1 MKKSL
6 FFLSLLAGIPIF
18 AQNQNCSGLFISEY
32 VEGEENN
39 KALEIYNPTNAA
51 IDLSEYIIIRFANGD
66 AAALTT
72 YSVQLTGMIPAYGT
86 HVGVIDKRN
95 PTGTGNELP
104 VWQPLQDK
112 ADAFYSPV
120 YTVSSA
126 FSFNGND
133 AVALAKGNIN
143 DPANAVLYDI
153 VGKIGEDP
161 GDSWTTGAP
170 SYTPT
175 DGGAY
180 ITKDMSL
187 IRKETVLKGVT
198 TPIIIVFNALA
209 EYDSIIA
216 PFKDGTGTIIGDW
229 STLGVHTCNCAP
241 AGINEV
247 QSKTISIFPNPTS
260 QSFTINNIENIV
272 SIDIINALGQNVYK
286 FENNS
291 KTFVKIDLSS
301 NSGIYFVKMLDNSGN
316 IITKKVIV
324 K

>member
-1 MKKSL
+1 
-6 FFLSLLAGIPIF
+6 
-18 AQNQNCSGLFISEY
+18 
-32 VEGEENN
+32 
-39 KALEIYNPTNAA
+39 
-51 IDLSEYIIIRFANGD
+51 
-66 AAALTT
+66 
-72 YSVQLTGMIPAYGT
+72 MIPAYGT

-95 PTGTGNELP
+95 PAGVGQELP
-104 VWQPLQDK
+104 VWQPLQDV
-112 ADAFYSPV
+112 ADAFYSPD
-120 YTVSSA
+120 YAVSSS
-126 FSFNGND
+126 FYFNGND
-133 AVALAKGNIN
+133 AIALAKGNIN
-143 DPANAVLYDI
+143 DPSNAVLYDI

-161 GDSWTTGAP
+161 GVSWTTGAP

-198 TPIIIVFNALA
+198 NPIITVFNALA
-209 EYDSIIA
+209 EYDSIVA

-229 STLGVHTCNCAP
+229 STLGVHTCNCVS

-247 QSKTISIFPNPTS
+247 QAKTISIFPNPTS
-260 QSFTINNIENIV
+260 KSFIINNIENII
-272 SIDIINALGQNVYK
+272 SIDIVNALGQNVFK

-301 NSGIYFVKMLDNSGN
+301 NNGIYFVKMLDNSGK

>member
-1 MKKSL
+1 MKKNLLLLS
-6 FFLSLLAGIPIF
+6 FFTATFSF
-18 AQNQNCSGLFISEY
+18 AQNCSQLFISEY

-51 IDLSEYIIIRFANGD
+51 IDLSQYIIIRFSNGGSV
-66 AAALTT
+66 ALTA

-95 PTGTGNELP
+95 PSGTGNELP

-120 YTVSSA
+120 YLVSSS

-161 GDSWTTGAP
+161 GASWTTGAP
-170 SYTPT
+170 SYTPA

-198 TPIIIVFNALA
+198 TPIITVFNALA
-209 EYDSIIA
+209 EYDSIVA

-229 STLGVHTCNCAP
+229 STLGVHACNCAP

-247 QSKTISIFPNPTS
+247 QAKTVSIFPNPTS

-272 SIDIINALGQNVYK
+272 SIDIVNALGQNVFK

-291 KTFVKIDLSS
+291 KTFVKISLSS
-301 NSGIYFVKMLDNSGN
+301 NNGIYFVKMLDNSGK

>member
-1 MKKSL
+1 M
-6 FFLSLLAGIPIF
+6 
-18 AQNQNCSGLFISEY
+18 
-32 VEGEENN
+32 
-39 KALEIYNPTNAA
+39 
-51 IDLSEYIIIRFANGD
+51 
-66 AAALTT
+66 
-72 YSVQLTGMIPAYGT
+72 
-86 HVGVIDKRN
+86 
-95 PTGTGNELP
+95 
-104 VWQPLQDK
+104 
-112 ADAFYSPV
+112 
-120 YTVSSA
+120 SSS

-161 GDSWTTGAP
+161 GASWTTGAP
-170 SYTPT
+170 SYTPA

-198 TPIIIVFNALA
+198 TPIITVFNALA
-209 EYDSIIA
+209 EYDSIVA

-229 STLGVHTCNCAP
+229 STLGVHACNCAP

-247 QSKTISIFPNPTS
+247 QAKTVSIFPNPTS
-260 QSFTINNIENIV
+260 KSFIINNIENII
-272 SIDIINALGQNVYK
+272 SIDIVNALGQNVFK

-301 NSGIYFVKMLDNSGN
+301 NNGIYFVKMLDNSGK

>member
-1 MKKSL
+1 MKKNL
-6 FFLSLLAGIPIF
+6 LILSTVLTSFVYGQDCAK
-18 AQNQNCSGLFISEY
+18 LFISEY

-51 IDLSEYIIIRFANGD
+51 IDLSQYIIIRFSNGGSV
-66 AAALTT
+66 ALTA

-95 PTGTGNELP
+95 PLGTGLEIP

-120 YTVSSA
+120 YEVSSS

-161 GDSWTTGAP
+161 GASWTTGAP
-170 SYTPT
+170 SYTPA

-198 TPIIIVFNALA
+198 TPIITVFNALA
-209 EYDSIIA
+209 EYDSIVA

-229 STLGVHTCNCAP
+229 STLGVHACNCAP

-247 QSKTISIFPNPTS
+247 QAKTVSIFPNTTS
-260 QSFTINNIENIV
+260 KSFIINNIENII
-272 SIDIINALGQNVYK
+272 SIDIVNALGQNVFK

-301 NSGIYFVKMLDNSGN
+301 NNGIYFVKMLDNSGK

>member
-1 MKKSL
+1 MKKTL
-6 FFLSLLAGIPIF
+6 LILSTVLTSFVYGQDCAK
-18 AQNQNCSGLFISEY
+18 LFISEY

-51 IDLSEYIIIRFANGD
+51 IDLSQYIIIRFSNGGSV
-66 AAALTT
+66 ALTA

-95 PTGTGNELP
+95 PLGTGTEIP

-120 YTVSSA
+120 YEVSSS

-133 AVALAKGNIN
+133 ALALAKGNIN
-143 DPANAVLYDI
+143 DPSNAVVYDI

-161 GDSWTTGAP
+161 GVSWTTGAP

-175 DGGAY
+175 DGGTY
-180 ITKDMSL
+180 VTKDMSL

-198 TPIIIVFNALA
+198 TPIITVFNALA
-209 EYDSIIA
+209 EYDSIVA

-229 STLGVHTCNCAP
+229 STLGVHACNCAP

-247 QSKTISIFPNPTS
+247 QAKTVSIFPNPTS

-272 SIDIINALGQNVYK
+272 SIDIVNALGQNVYK

-301 NSGIYFVKMLDNSGN
+301 NNGIYFVKMLDNSGK

>member
-1 MKKSL
+1 MKKTL
-6 FFLSLLAGIPIF
+6 LILSTVLTSFVYG
-18 AQNQNCSGLFISEY
+18 QDCSKLFISEY

-39 KALEIYNPTNAA
+39 KALEIYNPTNAP
-51 IDLSEYIIIRFANGD
+51 IDLSQYIIIRFSNGD

-95 PTGTGNELP
+95 PSGTGNELP

-120 YTVSSA
+120 YLVSSS

-161 GDSWTTGAP
+161 GASWTTGAP
-170 SYTPT
+170 SYTPA

-198 TPIIIVFNALA
+198 TPIITVFNALA
-209 EYDSIIA
+209 EYDSIVA

-229 STLGVHTCNCAP
+229 STLGVHACNCAP

-247 QSKTISIFPNPTS
+247 QAKTVSIFPNPTS

-272 SIDIINALGQNVYK
+272 SIDIVNALGQNVFK

-291 KTFVKIDLSS
+291 KTFVKINLSS
-301 NSGIYFVKMLDNSGN
+301 NNGIYFVKMLDNSGK

>member
-1 MKKSL
+1 MKKTL
-6 FFLSLLAGIPIF
+6 LFLSAF
-18 AQNQNCSGLFISEY
+18 TCAVSQSNAQDCTKLFISEY
-32 VEGEENN
+32 VEGNENN

-51 IDLSEYIIIRFANGD
+51 IDLSQYIIIRFSNGD

-72 YSVQLTGMIPAYGT
+72 YSVQLTGTIPAYGT

-95 PTGTGNELP
+95 SSGIGNELP

-112 ADAFYSPV
+112 ADAFYAPV
-120 YTVSSA
+120 YAVSSA

-143 DPANAVLYDI
+143 NPSNAILYDI

-161 GDSWTTGAP
+161 GASWTTGAP
-170 SYTPT
+170 SYTPA

-187 IRKETVLKGVT
+187 IRKATVLKGVT
-198 TPIIIVFNALA
+198 NPIITVFNALA
-209 EYDSIIA
+209 EYDSIVA
-216 PFKDGTGTIIGDW
+216 PFKDGATIIGDW
-229 STLGVHTCNCAP
+229 STLGVHSCNCAP

-247 QSKTISIFPNPTS
+247 QAKTVNISPNPTS

-272 SIDIINALGQNVYK
+272 SIDIVNAVGQNVYK

-291 KTFVKIDLSS
+291 QTFVKIDLSS
-301 NSGIYFVKMLDNSGN
+301 NNGIYFVKMLDNFGK